1 MIHLTDE
8 QLYHLAELSCNAEVL
23 NPEEEQQL
31 EHIKSCR
38 ECFNKYCVLA
48 TLMDATSLSCGLVF
62 DQNALQV
69 QERVSTTARKI
80 LASFRITY
88 QRMQDRIA
96 LVGEQLQQS
105 LSTYAFEPVLA
116 TAVRGGGATKTS
128 VLRMEDI
135 EDEGSYFIYDA
146 ESHKI
151 ILHFVIKSTEP
162 ENITAYLKFE
172 DQSTL
177 DISLV
182 QDGSYMKGIVSNI
195 PSGSFEVHI
204 EEK

>member
-1 MIHLTDE
+1 MTHLTDD
-8 QLYHLAELSCNAEVL
+8 QLYHLAELSCNAEL
-23 NPEEEQQL
+23 LTLEEEQQL

-48 TLMDATSLSCGLVF
+48 TLMDATSLNCGLVF

-69 QERVSTTARKI
+69 QETVATPERKL
-80 LASFRITY
+80 LASLRITY
-88 QRMQDRIA
+88 QHMQDRIA
-96 LVGEQLQQS
+96 LIGEQLQQN

-116 TAVRGGGATKTS
+116 TAVRGGGTIKTS

-135 EDEGSYFIYDA
+135 DDEGSYLIYDA

-151 ILHFVIKSTEP
+151 MLRFAIKSTDP
-162 ENITAYLKFE
+162 ENVKAYLKFE
-172 DQSTL
+172 DQFTL

-182 QDGSYMKGIVSNI
+182 QDGSYMKGIVSDI
-195 PSGSFEVHI
+195 PSGSFEVRM

>member
-1 MIHLTDE
+1 MTHLTDD

-23 NPEEEQQL
+23 TPEEEQQL

-69 QERVSTTARKI
+69 QETVSTTARKI

-135 EDEGSYFIYDA
+135 EDDGSYFIYDA

-151 ILHFVIKSTEP
+151 ILHFVIKSTAP

-182 QDGSYMKGIVSNI
+182 QDGSYMKGIVSDI

>member
-1 MIHLTDE
+1 MTHLTDD
-8 QLYHLAELSCNAEVL
+8 QLYHLAELSCNTEVL

-48 TLMDATSLSCGLVF
+48 TLMDATSLSCRLVF

-69 QERVSTTARKI
+69 QETVSTTARKL

-88 QRMQDRIA
+88 QGMQDRIA
-96 LVGEQLQQS
+96 LVGEQLQQN

-135 EDEGSYFIYDA
+135 GDEDSYFIYDA

-151 ILHFVIKSTEP
+151 MLHFAIKSTDP

-177 DISLV
+177 DVSLV
-182 QDGSYMKGIVSNI
+182 QDGSYMKGIVSDI
-195 PSGSFEVHI
+195 PSGSFEIHI